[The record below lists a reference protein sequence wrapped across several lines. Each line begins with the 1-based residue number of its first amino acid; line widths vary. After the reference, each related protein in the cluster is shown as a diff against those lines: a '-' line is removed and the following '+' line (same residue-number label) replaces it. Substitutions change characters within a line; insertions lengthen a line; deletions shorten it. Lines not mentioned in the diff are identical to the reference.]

1 MENKL
6 DSISQFLKLG
16 KFEYRLYDLGRKLT
30 LLPNDLFQRV
40 EDQSALYP
48 YPFQQKAW
56 LALLFWSEDDN
67 TEPTIWFLQFPIDEL
82 GYLKL
87 ASRDAFMQEL
97 FVHVGNNLQAQQTGQ
112 EMQDSLKES
121 AFAFK
126 PRQDRLAIFHA
137 FATVELKQQPSHY
150 YAPTQAY
157 LAGKLG
163 YEQWQFLG
171 LQGLADIIARL
182 HLDNNEYLLCNAL
195 LQLPLTPLVSFTE
208 NLEHT
213 LVSAE
218 LTLVLQQR
226 LQQELEAQQANG
238 QLVASLIR
246 ALSSSTEDAA
256 RQKILQQVLT
266 TDIAQ
271 EIEVIAAIAGRAW
284 QDIIQKNL
292 LSLFIKALAHQEQE
306 AFNVI
311 LIDIMGIPHV
321 REPVLKALRSPDRT
335 ALLSKR
341 IGGFFA
347 GVS

>member
-6 DSISQFLKLG
+6 DSISQFLTLG
-16 KFEYRLYDLGRKLT
+16 KFEYRIYDLGRKLT
-30 LLPNDLFQRV
+30 LLPNDVFQRV
-40 EDQSALYP
+40 EDQSLLYP

-56 LALLFWSEDDN
+56 LALLFWSEADHA
-67 TEPTIWFLQFPIDEL
+67 EPTIWFLQFPIDEL

-97 FVHVGNNLQAQQTGQ
+97 LVHVGSNLQAQQTGQ
-112 EMQDSLKES
+112 AMQDSLKES

-137 FATVELKQQPSHY
+137 FATVELKQQASHY

-157 LAGKLG
+157 LSGKLG

-171 LQGLADIIARL
+171 LQGIADIIARL
-182 HLDNNEYLLCNAL
+182 HLDNNAALLCDAVP
-195 LQLPLTPLVSFTE
+195 QLPAPPLISFAE

-213 LVSAE
+213 VVGSE
-218 LTLVLQQR
+218 LTLALRQR
-226 LQQELEAQQANG
+226 LEQALEAQELNVLLIA
-238 QLVASLIR
+238 ALIR
-246 ALSSSTEDAA
+246 ALSSSKEEAT
-256 RQKILQQVLT
+256 RQNILKQVLT
-266 TDIAQ
+266 QKAGQ

-284 QDIIQKNL
+284 QDITQEAL
-292 LSLFIKALAHQEQE
+292 LALFIQTLAHQPQT

-311 LIDIMGIPHV
+311 LVDLMGIPEK
-321 REPVLKALRSPDRT
+321 REPVLKVLRNPRRSE
-335 ALLSKR
+335 LLSQR

-347 GVS
+347 EFS